1 MLPMEISRKL
11 QEQLGWNKSFVSD
24 EVIRGYMGEMQDF
37 MEAVAFD
44 RVPASGFDIA
54 YETTKIMY
62 AAYLSAEEG
71 RRVDL

>member
-1 MLPMEISRKL
+1 MLPGSMATAMPES
-11 QEQLGWNKSFVSD
+11 
-24 EVIRGYMGEMQDF
+24 
-37 MEAVAFD
+37 A
-44 RVPASGFDIA
+44 ASGFDIA

>member
-1 MLPMEISRKL
+1 
-11 QEQLGWNKSFVSD
+11 
-24 EVIRGYMGEMQDF
+24 MGEMQDF